1 MRFLL
6 GAITIGAALWSGYWF
21 VGQNGVTAGFATWF
35 EDRRSEGWAAEYS
48 ALNTQGFPNRFD
60 TTFTDLV
67 LADPDTGLAWEAPF
81 FKLLALSYK
90 PNHVIAVFP
99 NDQLFATPRDKYRVK
114 AEEMRASV
122 ITGADIRLP
131 LERTTL
137 TAQNL
142 SITPDSTGETA
153 TADAL
158 RLGVER
164 LSTGQPSY
172 RFGLAAD
179 ALSPALDWR
188 VQLDPAG
195 RLPDAFDALNADFTV
210 TFDKDWDRTAIED
223 ARPQPRR
230 IDIKLVEARWG
241 RLELLVAGEVDVDA
255 SGLPEGEI
263 VVKARNWRDILQMAV
278 TSGTLKQGFAD
289 TLESGLSL
297 ISQMA
302 GNPETLDIP
311 LNFAGGR
318 VRIGPVPLGPAPVLR
333 LR

>member
-6 GAITIGAALWSGYWF
+6 GLITIAAALWSGYWF
-21 VGQNGVTAGFATWF
+21 IGQNGVTAGFAAWF
-35 EDRRSEGWAAEYS
+35 EDRRAEGWAAEYS
-48 ALNTQGFPNRFD
+48 ALETQGFPNRFD
-60 TTFTDLV
+60 TQFTDLV

-90 PNHVIAVFP
+90 PNHVIAVFA
-99 NDQLFATPRDKYRVK
+99 NDQLFATPQDKFQVQS
-114 AEEMRASV
+114 EEMRASV
-122 ITGADIRLP
+122 VLGADVALP
-131 LERTTL
+131 LERSTL
-137 TAQNL
+137 TAQSL
-142 SITPDSTGETA
+142 TVTPASTGEPA

-164 LSTGQPSY
+164 LATGQPSY

-179 ALSPALDWR
+179 GLSPALDWR

-241 RLELLVAGEVDVDA
+241 RLELLVAGEVNVDA
-255 SGLPEGEI
+255 AGLPDGEV

-278 TSGTLKQGFAD
+278 TSGTMNETFAD
-289 TLESGLSL
+289 TLEGGLSL

-311 LNFAGGR
+311 LNFSGGR